1 MRENKIYKIEV
12 HVAGICFFGDKVL
25 IVKRNSRRRLYP
37 NLWECGGGQVRNGEN
52 FEEALIRGQRE
63 ELGIEIRPIGMLK
76 NLGTYEII
84 TNNPEQ
90 PKIPGV
96 KIVCEIVGFVN
107 GKEPEITDEHNAW
120 KFISETEIN
129 DYEFI
134 PGIKDEVKEAFE
146 MIKNSAIDKK

>member
-12 HVAGICFFGDKVL
+12 HVAGICFWGDKVL
-25 IVKRNSRRRLYP
+25 IVKRNSERRLYP

-63 ELGIEIRPIGMLK
+63 ELGVEINPVRMLK

-90 PKIPGV
+90 LKIPGV
-96 KIVCEIVGFVN
+96 KIVCEITSFVN
-107 GKEPEITDEHNAW
+107 GKEPKITDEHSEW
-120 KFISETEIN
+120 KFISETEVD

-134 PGIKDEVKEAFE
+134 PRIKGEILEAYG
-146 MIKNSAIDKK
+146 MIER

>member
-1 MRENKIYKIEV
+1 MREDRVYKIEV
-12 HVAGICFFGDKVL
+12 HVAGICFWGDKVL
-25 IVKRNSRRRLYP
+25 IVKRNSKRRLYP

-63 ELGIEIRPIGMLK
+63 ELGVEIKPLRMLK

-90 PKIPGV
+90 SKIPGV
-96 KIVCEIVGFVN
+96 KIFCEIVGFAR
-107 GKEPEITDEHNAW
+107 GKEPEITDEHSEW
-120 KFISETEIN
+120 KFISKAEIG

-134 PGIKDEVKEAFE
+134 PGLKDEIREAYG
-146 MIKNSAIDKK
+146 MIEK